1 MAEVSIIEPSQVNEF
16 QFKRPVP
23 AARMKRKTPSELRE
37 EQLKRRAHE
46 KLAEKGT
53 QPFKVPCLVNTR
65 VTQAYPVVKPV
76 ERSRLYWKDGVKQD
90 TPVMLGAH
98 NGSSSSNSESVEQIS
113 GERDKADQAF
123 KKKDRCVE
131 SALLNVVQLHL
142 RDDVP
147 ASTADIDMEKALKGF
162 RVPCDPMV
170 PNFPSNSFGS
180 MHVDP
185 ISSDICPSRIS
196 IPGKKIPLDLTL
208 KTSLRLI
215 SSSSV
220 KWCHRVDATYFAAS
234 QSCGCH
240 VRASQTKEELF
251 SKALSSWIYP
261 QSTLPTAII
270 SAMAS
275 SKAKGDTDFL
285 ENRRLDWENSFRSL
299 YYMLRK
305 KLCSIFYVYTS
316 EFVAL
321 FVGGPVS
328 GEKRS
333 CNAYISKSTNSLRS
347 ALRKHNVSFT
357 MPLYH
362 NEEVQAS
369 ADDLA
374 ELSEIEKRNLGQA
387 VYTDYFLDVD
397 GTPQSLLSFTGNTS
411 VHSLYDFLLNH
422 RLLFTSLNGGDVPLI
437 YSPVPFQNSSLNF
450 PKVHCKE
457 VRKADMVALSESNEN
472 RTITEDLSNSKIC
485 YSIEISNS
493 IIPPW
498 VISGV
503 CAALNIDGLSFDII
517 FTIDHSSMGLNTAL
531 NSTTPKLDSGATF
544 SSVTQDATFGI
555 SETVLVPSLRTS
567 AVQKLRYTNGE
578 YAAYT
583 TS

>member
-16 QFKRPVP
+16 QFKRPAP
-23 AARMKRKTPSELRE
+23 GARMKRKTPSELRE

-46 KLAEKGT
+46 KLAEKGN

-76 ERSRLYWKDGVKQD
+76 ERSRLYWKDGVKD
-90 TPVMLGAH
+90 APATIGAH
-98 NGSSSSNSESVEQIS
+98 NGSSSNNSESVEQTS
-113 GERDKADQAF
+113 RETDCADQTF
-123 KKKDRCVE
+123 KKKDKCIE

-142 RDDVP
+142 RDEVP
-147 ASTADIDMEKALKGF
+147 ATTNEIDMEKALKGF
-162 RVPCDPMV
+162 RVPCDPMA
-170 PNFPSNSFGS
+170 PNFPSNSSGS
-180 MHVDP
+180 MDVDP
-185 ISSDICPSRIS
+185 ISSDICPSQIS

-208 KTSLRLI
+208 KASLRLV

-220 KWCHRVDATYFAAS
+220 KWCHRIDSTYFAAS
-234 QSCGCH
+234 QSCGCR
-240 VRASQTKEELF
+240 VQASQTKEELF

-261 QSTLPTAII
+261 QSTLPTHII

-275 SKAKGDTDFL
+275 SKAKGDLDFL
-285 ENRRLDWENSFRSL
+285 QNRRLDWENSFRSL

-321 FVGGPVS
+321 FVGGHIL

-347 ALRKHNVSFT
+347 VLRKHNVSFT

-362 NEEVQAS
+362 NEEEHAS

-387 VYTDYFLDVD
+387 VYTDYFVDVD

-411 VHSLYDFLLNH
+411 VHGLYDFLLNH
-422 RLLFTSLNGGDVPLI
+422 RLFFTSLNGGDVPLI
-437 YSPVPFQNSSLNF
+437 YSPVPFQNSSLYF
-450 PKVHCKE
+450 PKVNCKE
-457 VRKADMVALSESNEN
+457 VRKADMMVLSESNEN
-472 RTITEDLSNSKIC
+472 RTTIEDLSNSKIC
-485 YSIEISNS
+485 YSIEIRNS

-498 VISGV
+498 VISGI
-503 CAALNIDGLSFDII
+503 CAALNADGSSFDSI
-517 FTIDHSSMGLNTAL
+517 FTIDHSSMGLNYAL
-531 NSTTPKLDSGATF
+531 NSTPSKLDSGATC
-544 SSVTQDATFGI
+544 SSANKGETFGI
-555 SETVLVPSLRTS
+555 TETVLVPSLRTS
-567 AVQKLRYTNGE
+567 AVRRLRYTNGA
-578 YAAYT
+578 YVAYT